1 MRLSTRIDRV
11 ARSVSPSERFAACA
25 MCGGMGRVTV
35 SVVNEAEPLPGAPGC
50 PRCGEV
56 YQVLI
61 VRKDADAA

>member
-1 MRLSTRIDRV
+1 MRLNTRIDRA
-11 ARSVSPSERFAACA
+11 ARVLALPRSSACS

-50 PRCGEV
+50 PQCGEV

-61 VRKDADAA
+61 IRKDADAA